1 MPKIT
6 FIQHDGE
13 QQTVEAKAG
22 SSAMK
27 TALANTAQILSLGNN
42 APGLLF

>member
-22 SSAMK
+22 SSVMK
-27 TALANTAQILSLGNN
+27 TALAQGIS
-42 APGLLF
+42 